1 MIMQRT
7 ILHRSHAFA
16 LLLVGLLA
24 SGPVL
29 AAKPETAG
37 GGQEHKRG
45 QDNQQRG
52 HKNQREVDTRHGM
65 GRDND
70 ANSNDRRARDD
81 KGNRE
86 SRARDDNANREGRH
100 GDRFANR
107 DDDHP
112 RQGAFFDDQ
121 RRTRINDYYAERIRA
136 GRCPPGLAKK
146 NNGCMPPGH
155 AKRWMV
161 GQRLPS
167 DVIFYDLSPDILLHL
182 GPPPPQHRYARV
194 SNDILL
200 IEMVTGLV
208 VDGIQSLGG
217 N

>member
-24 SGPVL
+24 GGPVL

-45 QDNQQRG
+45 QN
-52 HKNQREVDTRHGM
+52 NQREIDTRHSM
-65 GRDND
+65 GRDNN
-70 ANSNDRRARDD
+70 ANSDDRRARDD
-81 KGNRE
+81 KGNRDD
-86 SRARDDNANREGRH
+86 RVRDDNANREDRR
-100 GDRFANR
+100 GDRTANR
-107 DDDHP
+107 DNDHP
-112 RQGAFFDDQ
+112 RQGAFFDGQ
-121 RRTRINDYYAERIRA
+121 RRTRVHDYYAEQIRA

-146 NNGCMPPGH
+146 HNGCMPPGH

-182 GPPPPQHRYARV
+182 GHPPPRHQYVRV
-194 SNDILL
+194 SSDILL
-200 IEMVTGLV
+200 IATGTRLV

-217 N
+217 IR

>member
-45 QDNQQRG
+45 QN
-52 HKNQREVDTRHGM
+52 NQREVDTRHSM
-65 GRDND
+65 GRDNN
-70 ANSNDRRARDD
+70 ANSDDRRARYD

-86 SRARDDNANREGRH
+86 GRQ
-100 GDRFANR
+100 GDRTANR
-107 DDDHP
+107 DNDDP
-112 RQGAFFDDQ
+112 RQGAFFDGQ
-121 RRTRINDYYAERIRA
+121 RRTRVHDYYAEQIRA

-182 GPPPPQHRYARV
+182 GHPPPQHRYVRV
-194 SNDILL
+194 SSDILL
-200 IEMVTGLV
+200 IATGTRLV